1 MKFRLYQSN
10 KIIIIM
16 AFFLSALIY
25 LEKYKF
31 AGISI
36 GIFILLG
43 LIYSILVK
51 KDVTFSVSFM
61 IGFVPFL
68 VLLRDFVFSYSGFTF
83 LLILIFIS
91 FFIFSK
97 NILLRVLSDK
107 YNIAFIFIFTLYII
121 FGLVT
126 TSNLIYFMKYIEYLV
141 GFILISTLFLN
152 QELLKIA
159 FINFFIGLVCYW
171 ISILPLVSQR
181 FQIETIYGFD
191 IASDPSASAAFILM
205 GLILILFD
213 KGRLINI
220 EFNNKLRIFLIVSLL
235 FFLIVSTS
243 RTNTGVFLL
252 LLSIF
257 AITRL
262 KSFIKTTLVVIPLLF
277 TSYLFLNDNN
287 KERIQIM
294 YYDKLFSDD
303 RSLNQVTTGRA
314 DQWSVSIYHIISTSW
329 EEKLL
334 GSGIANRYFYRDAL
348 KKYGAELQLESYG
361 RAYVLHSLYL
371 IILIEMGII
380 TFVIFLFLMGIKLF
394 HNYKLMKH
402 NELIPFYFTIAYL
415 ITIFS
420 NQGIGI
426 IGAMY
431 IAFIFYY
438 KKHIEEKRE
447 NEIFNNN

>member
-1 MKFRLYQSN
+1 MTFRLYQSN
-10 KIIIIM
+10 KLIILM
-16 AFFLSALIY
+16 AFFLSSLIY
-25 LEKYKF
+25 FEKYKF

-36 GIFILLG
+36 GVFILLG

-61 IGFVPFL
+61 LGFIPFL
-68 VLLRDFVFSYSGFTF
+68 ILLRDFVFSYSGFTF

-91 FFIFSK
+91 FLIFSRS
-97 NILLRVLSDK
+97 ILLRVLSDK
-107 YNIAFIFIFTLYII
+107 YNIAFISIFTLYII

-152 QELLKIA
+152 KELLKIA
-159 FINFFIGLVCYW
+159 FTNFFISLVFYW
-171 ISILPLVSQR
+171 ISILPLISQR

-191 IASDPSASAAFILM
+191 IASDPSASAAFVLM

-213 KGRLINI
+213 KGRLLGV
-220 EFNNKLRIFLIVSLL
+220 EFNNKLRIVLVVALL

-243 RTNTGVFLL
+243 RTNTGIFLI

-257 AITRL
+257 AMTRL
-262 KSFIKTTLVVIPLLF
+262 KSFIKMIVLVVPLLF
-277 TSYLFLNDNN
+277 TSYLLLNEKNQ
-287 KERIQIM
+287 ERIQIM

-314 DQWSVSIYHIISTSW
+314 DQWAVSIYHVVKTSW
-329 EEKLL
+329 DEKLV
-334 GSGIANRYFYRDAL
+334 GSGIADRYFYRDAL
-348 KKYGAELQLESYG
+348 KKYGAELGLESYG

-380 TFVIFLFLMGIKLF
+380 TFIVFLFLMGIKLIQ
-394 HNYKLMKH
+394 NYKLMKS
-402 NELIPFYFTIAYL
+402 NELIPFYFTVAYM

-447 NEIFNNN
+447 YELFNSH